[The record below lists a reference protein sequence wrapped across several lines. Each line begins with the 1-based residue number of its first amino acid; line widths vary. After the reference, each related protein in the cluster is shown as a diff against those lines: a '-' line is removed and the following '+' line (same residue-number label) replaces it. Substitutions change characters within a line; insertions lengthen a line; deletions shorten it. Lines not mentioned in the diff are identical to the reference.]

1 MKFYESHYEEY
12 IESKDHYNI
21 HPELK
26 NALENTPTK
35 ISQMGNMIFYGPS
48 GVGKYTQVLSLLKK
62 YSSTDLKYDK
72 KITIQT
78 DKQTYTYHISD
89 IHYEIDMS
97 LLGCN
102 SKILWHEIFLQI
114 VEIISIKNEKTGFI
128 VCKNFHMIH
137 SELLEIFY
145 SYLQQ
150 YSHTY
155 SPIQIYF
162 IIITEHIS
170 FLPNNIIQS
179 CKILN
184 ICRPTKQQYE
194 NMATNNK
201 QKIKMHEQTN
211 NIDTDNN
218 NELNKLFISRISNA
232 FQGNSLFFKN
242 NIKKTLERV
251 DTNGILNGKELRS
264 FNIIKPGQ
272 ELPKE
277 VFNIVCDNLIQ
288 EIINHDKL
296 SFTTF
301 RDSIYDILIYNLDAV
316 ECIWYILFFFI
327 QNNYLTKKNTS
338 DILKKTYT
346 FLKYYN
352 NNYRPIYHLES
363 IMFYF
368 IIKVHNYES

>member
-26 NALENTPTK
+26 IALENTPTK

-150 YSHTY
+150 YSHAY

-201 QKIKMHEQTN
+201 QKIKMHEQT

-301 RDSIYDILIYNLDAV
+301 RDSIYDILIYNLDTV

>member
-1 MKFYESHYEEY
+1 
-12 IESKDHYNI
+12 
-21 HPELK
+21 
-26 NALENTPTK
+26 
-35 ISQMGNMIFYGPS
+35 
-48 GVGKYTQVLSLLKK
+48 
-62 YSSTDLKYDK
+62 
-72 KITIQT
+72 
-78 DKQTYTYHISD
+78 
-89 IHYEIDMS
+89 MS

-150 YSHTY
+150 YSHAY

-201 QKIKMHEQTN
+201 QKIKMHEQT

-301 RDSIYDILIYNLDAV
+301 RDSIYDILIYNLDTV

>member
-62 YSSTDLKYDK
+62 YSSIDLKYDK

>member
-26 NALENTPTK
+26 IALENTPTK

-150 YSHTY
+150 YSHAY

-211 NIDTDNN
+211 IDMDNN

-301 RDSIYDILIYNLDAV
+301 RDSIYDILIYNLDTV